1 MLIQAINCIVT
12 SPSVWNFEIQETSIN
27 LPVVIYHKIEVN
39 KFMIRK
45 TDLLIGVQIYWR
57 VATSPTFMTEMTK
70 LTLSAVLSEYAPKAP

>member
-27 LPVVIYHKIEVN
+27 LPVVIYHKIKVN

-45 TDLLIGVQIYWR
+45 TDLLIGVQIY
-57 VATSPTFMTEMTK
+57 
-70 LTLSAVLSEYAPKAP
+70 